1 MGLSGGCA
9 VMCDTKLCCCRWDQ
23 RALSRTRAGR
33 SCGLYFLLSARS
45 ARRGATEMSTIVA
58 ASLVAWLTA
67 AAAASCDHGH
77 SGPPPSPPA
86 RPLPLRRP
94 PAAQRTFHSAEVE
107 RQLEAMLNRSWLDSE
122 LRTLFHNCM
131 PNTLDTTVWQ
141 APTAAD
147 PSLTTFIS
155 TGDIAAMWLRDSQNQ
170 VRLGLGSG
178 LGLELG

>member
-1 MGLSGGCA
+1 M
-9 VMCDTKLCCCRWDQ
+9 
-23 RALSRTRAGR
+23 SR
-33 SCGLYFLLSARS
+33 
-45 ARRGATEMSTIVA
+45 IVA

-107 RQLEAMLNRSWLDSE
+107 RQLEAMLNRSWLDPE

-131 PNTLDTTVWQ
+131 PHTLDTLSDDTHHAVDGIAKCFHLLVSAQWWATARAGAASGKGVTLVHN
-141 APTAAD
+141 APQLCQERVVRR
-147 PSLTTFIS
+147 S
-155 TGDIAAMWLRDSQNQ
+155 AMKGAG
-170 VRLGLGSG
+170 V
-178 LGLELG
+178 ELAT

>member
-1 MGLSGGCA
+1 MGRIIA
-9 VMCDTKLCCCRWDQ
+9 
-23 RALSRTRAGR
+23 AL
-33 SCGLYFLLSARS
+33 
-45 ARRGATEMSTIVA
+45 
-58 ASLVAWLTA
+58 LVAWLTA

-94 PAAQRTFHSAEVE
+94 PAAQRTFHSPQVE
-107 RQLEAMLNRSWLDSE
+107 CQLEAMLNRSWLDPE

-141 APTAAD
+141 APTAAH
-147 PSLTTFIS
+147 PSLSTFIS

-170 VRLGLGSG
+170 VAPYFYPLP
-178 LGLELG
+178 

>member
-1 MGLSGGCA
+1 M
-9 VMCDTKLCCCRWDQ
+9 
-23 RALSRTRAGR
+23 SR
-33 SCGLYFLLSARS
+33 
-45 ARRGATEMSTIVA
+45 IVA
-58 ASLVAWLTA
+58 AWLVAWLTA
-67 AAAASCDHGH
+67 AAAASCGHGH

-94 PAAQRTFHSAEVE
+94 PAAQRTFHSPEVE
-107 RQLEAMLNRSWLDSE
+107 RQLEAMLNRSWLDPE

-170 VRLGLGSG
+170 VRLGLGLG
-178 LGLELG
+178 LGLDLDLGLGGFKAAASTRGGRAHSARQAARRSSRPPQLGRRRRCARTA